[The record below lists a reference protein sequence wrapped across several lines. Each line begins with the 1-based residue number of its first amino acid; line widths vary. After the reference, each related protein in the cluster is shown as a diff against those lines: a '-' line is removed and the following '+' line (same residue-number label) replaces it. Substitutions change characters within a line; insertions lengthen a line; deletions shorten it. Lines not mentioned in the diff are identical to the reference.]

1 MWRYRKI
8 YTLNK
13 KPQLLPGFRYSNI
26 WGLNYFLSN
35 IFISKITANKPTK
48 PELPRVFIKPVTLP
62 TTSIPNTAPPK
73 STCTKIPT
81 ERKVIIKSLT
91 LVKKPLIDLKMLS
104 IVYSF
109 KIQL

>member
-1 MWRYRKI
+1 M
-8 YTLNK
+8 
-13 KPQLLPGFRYSNI
+13 I
-26 WGLNYFLSN
+26 W
-35 IFISKITANKPTK
+35 IVPPTPDITDTANKPTN

-62 TTSIPNTAPPK
+62 TSSIPNTAPPK

-81 ERKVIIKSLT
+81 ERKVINKSLT
-91 LVKKPLIDLKMLS
+91 LVKKPLIVLKMLS